1 MARIYTRSGDKGT
14 TALIGGERVSK
25 TDSRVEAYGTV
36 DELGAHIALL
46 TDLAAK
52 EDTLDTMVSVLNVVA
67 GDLMKIEAL
76 LARSESFE
84 GTLEPVSAEDVER
97 LERAIDNFSQ
107 ELTPFKG
114 FTLPGG
120 HVVISQ
126 CHICRTVCRRAER
139 RILTANE
146 QFDVPEGVMRYI
158 NRLSDLLYTL
168 SRWSGSKMGVEEKL
182 WVK

>member
-46 TDLAAK
+46 TDLAAR
-52 EDTLDTMVSVLNVVA
+52 EEALTGMTEVLDGVA
-67 GDLMKIEAL
+67 VELMKIEAL
-76 LARSESFE
+76 LARSERFE
-84 GTLEPVSAEDVER
+84 GTLEPVTAEEVEH
-97 LERAIDNFSQ
+97 LERAIDAFS
-107 ELTPFKG
+107 EGLPPFRG
-114 FTLPGG
+114 FTILGG

-126 CHICRTVCRRAER
+126 CHVCRTVCRRAER
-139 RILTANE
+139 RILAASAE
-146 QFDVPEGVMRYI
+146 HEVAAELLGYI

-168 SRWSGSKMGVEEKL
+168 SRWSGERLGVKEKL